1 MRRREVRDAGWG
13 AAAAGL
19 TGNFD
24 AMLTNRMCVCG
35 DFRKQLLFV
44 LLLLLLWLCVAR
56 CTLHALCVAVVLVAV
71 VVVRD
76 TMLHTHTS
84 DNNKNT
90 GRQKK
95 KKGEQA
101 QQNKDTLHTRTHD
114 SRTLHAQWAHTCIV
128 FVIARC
134 SYYCCWYCSCCCL
147 VVLLSCVVLHT
158 KRRRHTRW
166 QSEREKCSKT
176 RLVRAVG

>member
-1 MRRREVRDAGWG
+1 MRRREVRDAGRG

-95 KKGEQA
+95 KR
-101 QQNKDTLHTRTHD
+101 RTSATKQGHVAHSD
-114 SRTLHAQWAHTCIV
+114 SRLTHV
-128 FVIARC
+128 ARTVGTHL
-134 SYYCCWYCSCCCL
+134 YCLRYRALLLLLLL
-147 VVLLSCVVLHT
+147 VL
-158 KRRRHTRW
+158 
-166 QSEREKCSKT
+166 
-176 RLVRAVG
+176 

>member
-95 KKGEQA
+95 KKE
-101 QQNKDTLHTRTHD
+101 NKRNKTRT
-114 SRTLHAQWAHTCIV
+114 RCTLGLTTH
-128 FVIARC
+128 ARC
-134 SYYCCWYCSCCCL
+134 THSGHTLDCL
-147 VVLLSCVVLHT
+147 RYRALLLLLLLVL
-158 KRRRHTRW
+158 
-166 QSEREKCSKT
+166 
-176 RLVRAVG
+176 